1 MMTESAIYG
10 VMLLKQYESENIIQ
24 EGCQPSDVEM
34 GSAPA
39 H

>member
-1 MMTESAIYG
+1 MIESAIYG
-10 VMLLKQYESENIIQ
+10 VMLLKQCESENIFR
-24 EGCQPSDVEM
+24 EGCHPSDVEM